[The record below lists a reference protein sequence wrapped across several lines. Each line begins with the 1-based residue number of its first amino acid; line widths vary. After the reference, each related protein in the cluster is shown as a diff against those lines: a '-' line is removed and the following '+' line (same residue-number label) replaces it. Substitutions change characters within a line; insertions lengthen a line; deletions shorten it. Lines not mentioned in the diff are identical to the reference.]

1 MLLTIPDSRFPI
13 PDLPSVMLTWSLA
26 ALLGAALAFVLYALR
41 ERAGI
46 GRTLPL
52 IALRGL
58 ALTILIALILD
69 ATAGRARDPEPM
81 IALDVSRSWLRG
93 AGDDAE
99 RWERARARI
108 RQLGTD
114 SLLVVGDSVR
124 LRDLPAMPGDDASR
138 AGPLV
143 ERALAA
149 GRPVIL
155 LTDGEIEDATALA
168 SLPRGSR
175 VELVPRSRAAVDA
188 AVVALDAPRAVVSG
202 DTIEIAVT
210 VRADETGSGE
220 RTLALVAGDRE
231 LARSPVDSLAGG
243 TERRVIFRT
252 PVAGAEGPLLLRA
265 VLGGSDAEP
274 RNDTLGV
281 AVDVARAAGAVL
293 VSSNPDQDSRF
304 MVAVLRGA
312 VSLPTRAYYRVA
324 PGEWRIEGA
333 LSRVPEADVRR
344 AVREAPLVV
353 LHGDTALFGPPR
365 AATTGA
371 LALVAP
377 PRDATGEWYAVAAPP
392 SPLAGALS
400 GVAWDSLA
408 PLDVAPDVRPGEWE
422 GLVTSRPRADA
433 RRLAITGSQAG
444 RRVVIVGASG
454 MWRWRFRGGTG
465 ADAYAAL
472 WGGIFDWLTAEPVDR
487 RPAYLAERVVRAG
500 DLIRWRRGMG
510 ADSVVTAIATRRGG
524 GASAD
529 TMQLRFGASGT
540 LLETPPMPAGTYD
553 IALPSG
559 SALLVVNASPE
570 LLPRAQTVAAGEVGG
585 AAVAGDAPRLRD
597 WGWAYLLAIGAL
609 CAEWLL
615 RRRMGLR

>member
-1 MLLTIPDSRFPI
+1 IPRS
-13 PDLPSVMLTWSLA
+13 
-26 ALLGAALAFVLYALR
+26 GAAA
-41 ERAGI
+41 
-46 GRTLPL
+46 
-52 IALRGL
+52 
-58 ALTILIALILD
+58 
-69 ATAGRARDPEPM
+69 
-81 IALDVSRSWLRG
+81 
-93 AGDDAE
+93 
-99 RWERARARI
+99 
-108 RQLGTD
+108 
-114 SLLVVGDSVR
+114 
-124 LRDLPAMPGDDASR
+124 
-138 AGPLV
+138 
-143 ERALAA
+143 
-149 GRPVIL
+149 
-155 LTDGEIEDATALA
+155 
-168 SLPRGSR
+168 
-175 VELVPRSRAAVDA
+175 DA

-210 VRADETGSGE
+210 VRADETGSGR
-220 RTLALVAGDRE
+220 RTLALVAGERE
-231 LARSPVDSLAGG
+231 LARSAVDSLPGG

-265 VLGGSDAEP
+265 VLAGRDAEP

-281 AVDVARAAGAVL
+281 AIDVARAAGAVL

-408 PLDVAPDVRPGEWE
+408 PLDVAPDVRPGDWE

-444 RRVVIVGASG
+444 RRVVVVGASG

-487 RPAYLAERVVRAG
+487 RPAYLAERVVRSG
-500 DLIRWRRGMG
+500 DPIRWRRGTG
-510 ADSVVTAIATRRGG
+510 TDSVVAAIVTRRGG

-529 TMQLRFGASGT
+529 TMPLRFGASGT
-540 LLETPPMPAGTYD
+540 LLETPPIPAGIYD
-553 IALPSG
+553 IALSSG
-559 SALLVVNASPE
+559 SVLLVVNASPE